1 MKFEFH
7 ETCILNSISKL
18 TEKYIRQSL
27 FFKKLQD
34 SNCSFI
40 KKEIDTGVY
49 LGILRIFQEQLFYRN
64 TSGWLLLYFPV
75 LGVN

>member
-7 ETCILNSISKL
+7 ETCILNNISKF
-18 TEKYIRQSL
+18 TEKHICLSL

-40 KKEIDTGVY
+40 KNEIG
-49 LGILRIFQEQLFYRN
+49 
-64 TSGWLLLYFPV
+64 TSGLPGSFGKFSRTAFLQEHFWV
-75 LGVN
+75 TASVVSRISS